1 MRHANQAGFEE
12 RSTLQRSS
20 HSVHT
25 TLTVVQPVH
34 CASLTHTLG
43 VVTKHIL
50 LLVLQPAS
58 HTRMLASYFVSL
70 SVLLCLHCQPQVHLK
85 KKKKIHNAVYK
96 SKRCIPA
103 HWFSATAKTWLFL
116 FEKILKFLEG
126 HNPPGAVPREIATF
140 SEPKNTSIPRGTH
153 PGGL

>member
-1 MRHANQAGFEE
+1 MVPRKRACDEKQYHKERQTTLTDAERLTPVRHANQAGFEE

-25 TLTVVQPVH
+25 TLTVVQPVR
-34 CASLTHTLG
+34 CAFLTYTLG

-70 SVLLCLHCQPQVHLK
+70 SVLLCLHCQPQVHSK
-85 KKKKIHNAVYK
+85 KKKKYTMQSISQNVY
-96 SKRCIPA
+96 
-103 HWFSATAKTWLFL
+103 
-116 FEKILKFLEG
+116 
-126 HNPPGAVPREIATF
+126 PGPMVFCYSQNVAISVR
-140 SEPKNTSIPRGTH
+140 KNT
-153 PGGL
+153 

>member
-1 MRHANQAGFEE
+1 MTDAEQLTPVRHANQAGFEE

-50 LLVLQPAS
+50 
-58 HTRMLASYFVSL
+58 RMLASYFVSL
-70 SVLLCLHCQPQVHLK
+70 SVLLCLHCQPQVHSK
-85 KKKKIHNAVYK
+85 KKKKYTMQSISQNVA
-96 SKRCIPA
+96 SRPIGFLLQPKRGYFCLKKYLNSSRDTTPQGL
-103 HWFSATAKTWLFL
+103 SL
-116 FEKILKFLEG
+116 EK
-126 HNPPGAVPREIATF
+126 
-140 SEPKNTSIPRGTH
+140 
-153 PGGL
+153 